1 MSDWTAASVFG
12 RAPRASHPSR
22 TSRDGQ
28 AASTTQIV
36 SSLRAGHVW
45 IPVRTRN
52 GFSGGWSRD
61 CLSPRPHAA
70 DKAGGMIWFFHRGT
84 ERLQYEI
91 REAPEPSAY
100 ELVVQRPDGTRE
112 VEQFPDT
119 VRLLE
124 RSLELQRELLAHGWG
139 TERSDQ
145 QSQWR

>member
-1 MSDWTAASVFG
+1 
-12 RAPRASHPSR
+12 
-22 TSRDGQ
+22 
-28 AASTTQIV
+28 
-36 SSLRAGHVW
+36 
-45 IPVRTRN
+45 
-52 GFSGGWSRD
+52 
-61 CLSPRPHAA
+61 
-70 DKAGGMIWFFHRGT
+70 MIWFFHRGT

-124 RSLELQRELLAHGWG
+124 RSLELQRELLAHGWV

-145 QSQWR
+145 QSQWRWVIGPPSRGTRDRIS